1 LSNAYIK
8 TAKYVIIL
16 AEKHRR
22 IFNDRLGKCK
32 QVHCIGIGG
41 VGLSAIAGILLS
53 EGYIVTGSDMNQNDK
68 TEQLIDAGAN
78 IFLGHRAKNVEGA
91 DIIVYS
97 AAVTKDNPEMLRGRE
112 LGIPCVSRA
121 QMLGH
126 LMKGCRN
133 SIAVAGT
140 HGKTTTTSMISLI
153 LENAKKRPHH
163 TCWGQSF

>member
-1 LSNAYIK
+1 MID
-8 TAKYVIIL
+8 L
-16 AEKHRR
+16 A
-22 IFNDRLGKCK
+22 NVK

-97 AAVTKDNPEMLRGRE
+97 AAVTKDNPEMLRGR
-112 LGIPCVSRA
+112 
-121 QMLGH
+121 
-126 LMKGCRN
+126 
-133 SIAVAGT
+133 
-140 HGKTTTTSMISLI
+140 
-153 LENAKKRPHH
+153 
-163 TCWGQSF
+163 